1 MKKFESPLEVT
12 LYEKISSY
20 VGGANNTRIEIQVPA
35 KTVETTYRLDM
46 VVYCQGRMIGFE
58 CDGSEFHSG
67 FGSYYKDIFRDSCLL
82 LDTDIKTIFRISGK
96 DIHNEEK
103 LPICLFMANKYEPF
117 ITDPNRQTHCLTEC
131 LTMFAHNQYCDQSET
146 IEGYDYA
153 QEGMNQIGRS
163 GMLISYYAVDQDHC
177 VSIGYRTKET
187 LQKYCNFIEAN
198 RNLGLSIDEIRQ
210 KYIAEEN

>member
-58 CDGSEFHSG
+58 CDGSEFHSS

-82 LDTDIKTIFRISGK
+82 LDTDIKTIFRISFCQFDK
-96 DIHNEEK
+96 R
-103 LPICLFMANKYEPF
+103 L
-117 ITDPNRQTHCLTEC
+117 
-131 LTMFAHNQYCDQSET
+131 
-146 IEGYDYA
+146 
-153 QEGMNQIGRS
+153 
-163 GMLISYYAVDQDHC
+163 
-177 VSIGYRTKET
+177 
-187 LQKYCNFIEAN
+187 
-198 RNLGLSIDEIRQ
+198 
-210 KYIAEEN
+210 